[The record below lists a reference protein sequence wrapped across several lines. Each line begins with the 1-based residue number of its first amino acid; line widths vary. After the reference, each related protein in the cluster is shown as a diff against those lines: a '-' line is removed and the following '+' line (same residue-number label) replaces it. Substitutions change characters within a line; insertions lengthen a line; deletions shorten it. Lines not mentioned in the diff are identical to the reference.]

1 MRGEGAKDGS
11 WLVEV
16 EQVTAAA
23 AAAEDKAAQAA
34 GELHR
39 VVGGAERGA
48 DRSAQPRPGRPYPC
62 PHSVNQL
69 KLEHYLLE
77 FIEDSINSKGLI
89 VASREMALKL
99 AANIVERE
107 KEGRLFEFANSRQE
121 KYVGEELWRLYC
133 RQSERKARQIVNN
146 YLRK

>member
-1 MRGEGAKDGS
+1 
-11 WLVEV
+11 
-16 EQVTAAA
+16 
-23 AAAEDKAAQAA
+23 
-34 GELHR
+34 
-39 VVGGAERGA
+39 
-48 DRSAQPRPGRPYPC
+48 
-62 PHSVNQL
+62 
-69 KLEHYLLE
+69 
-77 FIEDSINSKGLI
+77 
-89 VASREMALKL
+89 MALKL